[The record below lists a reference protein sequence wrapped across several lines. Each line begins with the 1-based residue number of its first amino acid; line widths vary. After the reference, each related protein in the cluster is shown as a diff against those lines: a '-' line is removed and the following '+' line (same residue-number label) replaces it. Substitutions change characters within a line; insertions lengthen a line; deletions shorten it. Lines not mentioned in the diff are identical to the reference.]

1 MPQIQML
8 RIPNVGED
16 VKQQEFLFITGG
28 NTKWYNHFGRQ
39 FVVLLERENVIFIGL
54 GGIQFV
60 AQFPFLY
67 LPCLL
72 QSIEYWERKDCEEK
86 INETSYVG
94 WA

>member
-39 FVVLLERENVIFIGL
+39 FVVLL
-54 GGIQFV
+54 
-60 AQFPFLY
+60 
-67 LPCLL
+67 
-72 QSIEYWERKDCEEK
+72 
-86 INETSYVG
+86 
-94 WA
+94 